1 MKDQG
6 VEFMKYRNQMRKMI
20 KYDYIILVLSII
32 SLIGYAILFITSS
45 SLVKLLFLS
54 FIVYVSKNIV
64 ESLNNIL
71 EYNKARSIKKNKRT
85 RVNLKLFNSRRRK
98 IKKAF

>member
-1 MKDQG
+1 
-6 VEFMKYRNQMRKMI
+6 MKYRNQMRKMI

-64 ESLNNIL
+64 ESLNDIL

>member
-1 MKDQG
+1 
-6 VEFMKYRNQMRKMI
+6 MKYRDQMRKMI

-64 ESLNNIL
+64 ESLNDIL

>member
-1 MKDQG
+1 
-6 VEFMKYRNQMRKMI
+6 MKYRNQMRKMI